1 MLYQKH
7 CPSTQVK
14 TISSH
19 RASLNFQAHW
29 NFCSHS
35 VSIKRDRLLISYLLS
50 CPMNTALHYL
60 LTLSSVLPASI
71 CAQLFCKLPIS
82 VPEHINA
89 THSLCRENEKW
100 KCGRECLGMAHIS
113 VFYLA
118 RGILWERRRPDST
131 LPAEGIRVSLVDS
144 SFQVQEVT
152 VHSTVSRKPRSLCPA
167 DIHFYQHV
175 GISERVLIM

>member
-60 LTLSSVLPASI
+60 LTLSLVLPASI

-100 KCGRECLGMAHIS
+100 KCGRELGNGSHFCFLFGKRYPMGTKTSRQHTAC
-113 VFYLA
+113 
-118 RGILWERRRPDST
+118 RG
-131 LPAEGIRVSLVDS
+131 
-144 SFQVQEVT
+144 
-152 VHSTVSRKPRSLCPA
+152 
-167 DIHFYQHV
+167 Y
-175 GISERVLIM
+175 